1 MVLRSR
7 QLSIALIALTLC
19 PTAMMGQKESAHDLY
34 RHESVVRLVAP
45 EGYLDPIWQSCTSL
59 GGGEHVRVLHLGD
72 SHVQAGYFT
81 MPIREFFSLEFG
93 LSGPGLIAPYAIAR
107 TNEPQHLRLRM
118 TGGGRYSTDL
128 ITRRT
133 YSSVSPTGIE
143 ARSTSSASQQLEL
156 SSKMDTRFDRVIV
169 LHKPT
174 DRAFAITGEFSQE
187 RASRPYSLH
196 LSLSEAD
203 TLRLTQSRTS
213 VTLVVPPSAT
223 FYGASLESSTAG
235 VVVHTLGHNG
245 ATYGT
250 YLKDHFIE
258 STLALHPDL
267 MIISLGTND
276 AMGRVDAASVRTSV
290 RMMAHLIARYSPETK
305 IILTTP
311 LVCYIS
317 QRRHHSIP
325 NRGVKVV
332 AEAIKEEARELGVG
346 YIDTYEIFGGES
358 GASRMVSQGLLR
370 SDKIH
375 LTVEGYKALGNSVA
389 DALAKDYK
397 RYLSSQLTT
406 F

>member
-1 MVLRSR
+1 MERRSHR
-7 QLSIALIALTLC
+7 LMIALVALTLL
-19 PTAMMGQKESAHDLY
+19 PSLVRAQRESTHDLY

-45 EGYLDPIWQSCTSL
+45 EGYLDPIWEKCTSL
-59 GGGEHVRVLHLGD
+59 DRGELVRVLHLGD

-81 MPIREFFSLEFG
+81 MPIREFFSHGFG
-93 LSGPGLIAPYAIAR
+93 LSGPGLIAPYTIAR
-107 TNEPQHLRLRM
+107 ANEPQHLRLRM
-118 TGGGRYSTDL
+118 TGGGRYSTDK

-133 YSSVSPTGIE
+133 YSGVGPTGIE
-143 ARSTSSASQQLEL
+143 ARSTSSRPQQLEL
-156 SSKMDTRFDRVIV
+156 SSRTGARFDRVIV

-174 DRAFAITGEFSQE
+174 DRAFSISGEFSQE
-187 RASRPYSLH
+187 WPRPYSLH
-196 LSLSEAD
+196 RSLWEAD
-203 TLRLTQSRTS
+203 SLRLPQSKTS
-213 VTLVVPPSAT
+213 VTLVVPPGAT
-223 FYGASLESSTAG
+223 FYGASLESSTPG
-235 VVVHTLGHNG
+235 VVVHALGHNG
-245 ATYGT
+245 ATYST

-276 AMGRVDAASVRTSV
+276 AMGRVDAGSIRTSV
-290 RMMAHLIARYSPETK
+290 RMMVRQIERLAPETR

-317 QRRHHSIP
+317 RRRRRSVP
-325 NRGVKVV
+325 NPGVRVV

-346 YIDTYEIFGGES
+346 YIDTYEIFGGEG
-358 GASRMVSQGLLR
+358 GATRMVSQGLLR

-375 LTVEGYKALGNSVA
+375 LTIEGYKALGNSVA
-389 DALAKDYK
+389 DALAKDYR